1 MRVLAPQIRTATS
14 GDAPG
19 IARVQVVTWQQT
31 YRGIL
36 PDSFLDGLDVE
47 RSAES
52 WRSVVADRRRVTH
65 VVDSMGIVGFCTSGP
80 SRGDPSGFRGEVEA
94 IYVHPAEQGQGFGTA
109 LVHAAMDWLAAKR
122 LTPVL
127 VWALEANSRA
137 HGFYQS
143 LGARRLDT
151 RLLRIADALYPEV
164 GFGWPDGDAPVTGG

>member
-14 GDAPG
+14 GDASG

-36 PDSFLDGLDVE
+36 PDTFLDTLDVE

-94 IYVHPAEQGQGFGTA
+94 IYVHPAEQGQGFDTA

-127 VWALEANSRA
+127 VWALEANTNA
-137 HGFYQS
+137 HGFYRS
-143 LGARRLDT
+143 LGAQRLDT

-164 GFGWPDGDAPVTGG
+164 GFGWPDGERSGE

>member
-14 GDAPG
+14 GDAAAL
-19 IARVQVVTWQQT
+19 ARVQVLTWQQT

-36 PDSFLDGLDVE
+36 PDAFLDGLDVE

-52 WRSVVADRRRVTH
+52 WRAVVADRRRITH
-65 VVDSMGIVGFCTSGP
+65 VVDAPGIVGFCTAGP

-94 IYVHPAEQGQGFGTA
+94 IYVHPAEQGNGHGTA
-109 LVHAAMDWLAAKR
+109 LIRAAMDWLAGKR

-127 VWALEANSRA
+127 VWALEANTRA
-137 HGFYQS
+137 HGFYQA

-164 GFGWPDGDAPVTGG
+164 GFGFPEVSLTAG

>member
-1 MRVLAPQIRTATS
+1 MRVLAPQIRQATS
-14 GDAPG
+14 GDAPA
-19 IARVQVVTWQQT
+19 IARVQVLTWQQT

-36 PDSFLDGLDVE
+36 PDSFLDALDVE

-52 WRSVVADRRRVTH
+52 WRAVVADRRRITH
-65 VVDSMGIVGFCTSGP
+65 VVDGPGILGFCTAGP
-80 SRGDPSGFRGEVEA
+80 SRGDPTGFRGEVEA
-94 IYVHPAEQGQGFGTA
+94 IYIHPAEQGRGHGTA
-109 LVHAAMDWLAAKR
+109 LVQAAMGWLAAKR

-127 VWALEANSRA
+127 VWALEANAQA

-164 GFGWPDGDAPVTGG
+164 GFGWPEAGLTAG

>member
-1 MRVLAPQIRTATS
+1 VRVLAPQIRPATS

-19 IARVQVVTWQQT
+19 IARVQVLTWQQT

-52 WRSVVADRRRVTH
+52 WRAVVADRRRVTH
-65 VVDSMGIVGFCTSGP
+65 VIDAMGILGFCTAGP
-80 SRGDPSGFRGEVEA
+80 SRGDPNGYRGEVEA
-94 IYVHPAEQGQGFGTA
+94 IYVDPAEQGQGHGTA
-109 LVHAAMDWLAAKR
+109 LVRAAMDWLASKR

-127 VWALEANSRA
+127 VWALEANTRA

-143 LGARRLDT
+143 LGAHRLDT

-164 GFGWPDGDAPVTGG
+164 GFGWPEGTVTGG